1 MKKGFL
7 TLSFLTLL
15 FSQAFSFTAEE
26 LSLKIEQKY
35 KSLKDIS
42 MSFTQITKS
51 EVFSTE
57 KETPGRMYLKNPDKF
72 RIDTPSQS
80 IVTDGKLLWLFSER
94 NKQVTIHK
102 LKESKNVFKPHDYI
116 YNFRTNY
123 EPELERKEKID
134 KKICYK
140 LVLTPKE
147 ENLFITSLILW
158 IDEKTLLVKKL
169 EYQDINDNWVSFLFH
184 KIKINSD
191 LKDKRFVYTPPEGIE
206 VVDLT
211 E

>member
-1 MKKGFL
+1 MKKASLISGILFL
-7 TLSFLTLL
+7 LA
-15 FSQAFSFTAEE
+15 SQAFSFTAEE

-80 IVTDGKLLWLFSER
+80 IITDGKLLWLFSER

-134 KKICYK
+134 KRICYK

-184 KIKINSD
+184 EIKTNSD